1 MGEEE
6 GFMYQCH
13 HQLLACDSLYPA
25 RSLFLSMYTSMLYVS
40 LCVHMLGWV
49 LAVPVI
55 WLKWWIWVFF
65 DLCFGGG
72 ILIFQVVVR
81 VLLFFEYQWKKVWWM
96 MFWAE
101 GFRFLTSYFLLDLS
115 YSIWRTYELDWVLAI

>member
-13 HQLLACDSLYPA
+13 HQLLSCDSLYPA
-25 RSLFLSMYTSMLYVS
+25 RSLFLSMYTSILYVS

-65 DLCFGGG
+65 DLCFGDG

-115 YSIWRTYELDWVLAI
+115 YSILRTYELDWVLAI